1 MTTPASTKEKT
12 DIERL
17 MELRNL
23 LPDRIL
29 DLQLTAGNPSFKDP
43 YRMSARARIDE
54 LEWVKSVIG

>member
-1 MTTPASTKEKT
+1 MVTPAPTKEKT

-29 DLQLTAGNPSFKDP
+29 DLQLTVGNPGFSDQ
-43 YRMSARARIDE
+43 YRMSARARIEE
-54 LEWVKSVIG
+54 LEWVQSIIG

>member
-1 MTTPASTKEKT
+1 MVTPAPTKEKT

-17 MELRNL
+17 RKLRKV

-29 DLQLTAGNPSFKDP
+29 DLQLTAGNPVFKDQ

-54 LEWVKSVIG
+54 LEWVKSIIG